1 MLSELENAICTRID
15 QDADDIVAF
24 LQALV
29 RCPTIAPEDA
39 GTTVDGFRQHQSII
53 RQLLEELDF
62 SVESWEIDPTLLP
75 NFAGCGVETSRNLA
89 NMPVVVGIRN
99 SSSNGRS
106 LLLNGHYDVV
116 PPGDEKNWL
125 YPPFSATL
133 VDGKVHGRGTC
144 DMKGGIA
151 AMLQA
156 LKSIKET
163 GIKLNGKV
171 IVQVVPEEEASCM
184 GTLSACQH
192 SDCQAEAAIIPEPT
206 SLDIL
211 LAMRGNVSGK
221 IIVYGRAGHADYVVQ
236 PHWSEGGAVNAI
248 YKSVKI
254 IEGLEELT
262 REWSLVPEKQH
273 KYIHPDAV
281 MPTVIHGG
289 DWMVKYPEK
298 VEIIF
303 EANHLPATKDLLG
316 EIAEKVQAIANTDPW
331 MKAHPPVIIPNNPIY
346 GAEITEDAP
355 IVQHMVEVSREL
367 GVTPKFIGTDS
378 LTDAVHLINYAKVPT
393 ISIGPSRS
401 RSHKINEYIDVSEL
415 ILHTKILAVA
425 MMRWCGIARG

>member
-1 MLSELENAICTRID
+1 MLSDLEKAICTKVD
-15 QDADDIVAF
+15 QDAENIVAF
-24 LQALV
+24 LQSLV
-29 RCPTIAPEDA
+29 QCPTISPEET
-39 GTTVDGFRQHQSII
+39 GTTSDGFIRHQAIVRQFLQD
-53 RQLLEELDF
+53 LGF
-62 SVESWEIDPTLLP
+62 SVEAWEIDPAALP
-75 NFAGCGVETSRNLA
+75 TFPGCGVELSRNLA
-89 NMPVVVGIRN
+89 NMPVLVGIRDGAGK
-99 SSSNGRS
+99 GRS

-116 PPGDEKNWL
+116 PAGDEENWL

-133 VDGKVHGRGTC
+133 ADGKVYGRGTG

-156 LKSIKET
+156 LKVIY
-163 GIKLNGKV
+163 GAGLKLNGKV

-184 GTLSACQH
+184 GTLSACHH
-192 SDCQAEAAIIPEPT
+192 SDCQADAAIIPEPT
-206 SLDIL
+206 GLDIL
-211 LAMRGNVSGK
+211 VAMRGNVGGK
-221 IIVYGRAGHADYVVQ
+221 IIVYGRAGHADYAVQ

-273 KYIHPDAV
+273 KYCHPDSV

-289 DWMVKYPEK
+289 DWLVKYPEK
-298 VEIIF
+298 VEILF
-303 EANHLPATKDLLG
+303 EANHIPATKDLFG
-316 EIAEKVQAIANTDPW
+316 EISEKVQSIANTDPW

-346 GAEITEDAP
+346 GAEVNEDEP
-355 IVQHMVEVSREL
+355 IIQGVIETSHDL
-367 GVTPKFIGTDS
+367 GVEPKFIGTDS
-378 LTDAVHLINYAKVPT
+378 LTDAVHLVNYARVPA

-401 RSHKINEYIDVSEL
+401 RSHKVNENIDVSEL

-425 MMRWCGIARG
+425 IMRWCGIG